1 LNLLDPPVCAYIDPG
16 MTARVHPNV
25 AVPTVGQP
33 AAAPAD
39 EEPVTLTV
47 WRKSLLFNCRGFTV
61 FDARGNLVYRVD
73 SYASDSRAEV
83 VLMDAAGRAL
93 LTVRRRKVIGLGA
106 DQWLVYP
113 GEETRLPPLYAV
125 KRAAQYMRGGGK
137 SMAHVAPCSG
147 GGKKQQQ
154 AGGGYEVEGSYL
166 RRCCTVYDARRRAV
180 AEVRPKEAVVGSDVF
195 RLVVQ
200 PGTEVS
206 LAMAVVLALDQM
218 FGKPSLLRSWSS

>member
-1 LNLLDPPVCAYIDPG
+1 
-16 MTARVHPNV
+16 MARVHPNV
-25 AVPTVGQP
+25 LPSP
-33 AAAPAD
+33 AAERAAAGPPAAGE
-39 EEPVTLTV
+39 EEPTTLTV

-61 FDARGNLVYRVD
+61 FDASGNLVYRVD

-83 VLMDAAGRAL
+83 VLMDAAGRAV

-147 GGKKQQQ
+147 AAGGKR

-166 RRCCTVYDARRRAV
+166 RRCCTVYDDRRRAV
-180 AEVRPKEAVVGSDVF
+180 AEVRPKEAVGSDVF

>member
-1 LNLLDPPVCAYIDPG
+1 
-16 MTARVHPNV
+16 MTKVHPNG
-25 AVPTVGQP
+25 A
-33 AAAPAD
+33 AAASAAPAVAPAAVA
-39 EEPVTLTV
+39 EENGEAVSLTV
-47 WRKSLLFNCRGFTV
+47 WRRSLLFNGKGFTV
-61 FDARGNLVYRVD
+61 FDCKGNLVYRVETYGGG
-73 SYASDSRAEV
+73 SPREV
-83 VLMDAAGRAL
+83 VLMDAAGRAV

-147 GGKKQQQ
+147 AAGGKQ

-166 RRCCTVYDARRRAV
+166 RRCCTVYDERRRAV
-180 AEVRPKEAVVGSDVF
+180 AEVRPKEAVGSDVF

>member
-1 LNLLDPPVCAYIDPG
+1 
-16 MTARVHPNV
+16 MTAKVHPNL
-25 AVPTVGQP
+25 AGVPYLGQP
-33 AAAPAD
+33 AAAAAD

-61 FDARGNLVYRVD
+61 FDASGNLVYRVD

-83 VLMDAAGRAL
+83 VLMDAAGRAV

-106 DQWLVYP
+106 DQWLVHP

-137 SMAHVAPCSG
+137 SMAHVAPCSSGAAG
-147 GGKKQQQ
+147 GGKR

-166 RRCCTVYDARRRAV
+166 RRCCTVYDERRRAV
-180 AEVRPKEAVVGSDVF
+180 AELRPKEAVGSDVF

-218 FGKPSLLRSWSS
+218 FGRPSLLRSWSS

>member
-1 LNLLDPPVCAYIDPG
+1 
-16 MTARVHPNV
+16 MTAKVHPNV
-25 AVPTVGQP
+25 AVPSLGHQP
-33 AAAPAD
+33 AAAAD

-61 FDARGNLVYRVD
+61 FDASGDLVYRVD
-73 SYASDSRAEV
+73 TYASDSRGEV
-83 VLMDAAGRAL
+83 VLMDAAGRAV
-93 LTVRRRKVIGLGA
+93 LTLRRRKVIGGLVSS
-106 DQWLVYP
+106 DQWLVFP
-113 GEETRLPPLYAV
+113 GEETRQLPPLYAV
-125 KRAAQYMRGGGK
+125 KRAAQYIRGGGGK
-137 SMAHVAPCSG
+137 SMAHVAPCSS
-147 GGKKQQQ
+147 GGKV
-154 AGGGYEVEGSYL
+154 AGGGGGYEVEGSYL
-166 RRCCTVYDARRRAV
+166 RRSCTVYDERRRAV

>member
-1 LNLLDPPVCAYIDPG
+1 
-16 MTARVHPNV
+16 MTAKVHPNV
-25 AVPTVGQP
+25 AVPSVGQPP

-61 FDARGNLVYRVD
+61 FDASGNLVYRVD

-83 VLMDAAGRAL
+83 VLMDAAGRAV

-113 GEETRLPPLYAV
+113 GEETRRGLPPLYAV
-125 KRAAQYMRGGGK
+125 KRAAPQYMRVGGGK
-137 SMAHVAPCSG
+137 SMAHVAPCAG
-147 GGKKQQQ
+147 VAAAGGKRG
-154 AGGGYEVEGSYL
+154 GGGYEVEGSYL
-166 RRCCTVYDARRRAV
+166 RRSCTVYDERRRAV
-180 AEVRPKEAVVGSDVF
+180 AEVRPKEAVGSDVF

-200 PGTEVS
+200 PGTEVA
-206 LAMAVVLALDQM
+206 LAIAVVLALDQM

>member
-1 LNLLDPPVCAYIDPG
+1 
-16 MTARVHPNV
+16 MTAKVHPNV
-25 AVPTVGQP
+25 AVPSPLGHP
-33 AAAPAD
+33 AAAAPAD

-61 FDARGNLVYRVD
+61 FDASGNLVYRVD
-73 SYASDSRAEV
+73 TYASDSRAEV
-83 VLMDAAGRAL
+83 VLMDAAGRAV

-106 DQWLVYP
+106 DQWLVYH
-113 GEETRLPPLYAV
+113 GEETRLPPLYTV
-125 KRAAQYMRGGGK
+125 KRAAQCMRGGGAK

-147 GGKKQQQ
+147 AAAAGGRGSKA

-166 RRCCTVYDARRRAV
+166 RRCCTVYDERRRAV
-180 AEVRPKEAVVGSDVF
+180 AEVRPKEAVGSDVF

>member
-1 LNLLDPPVCAYIDPG
+1 
-16 MTARVHPNV
+16 MARIHPNV
-25 AVPTVGQP
+25 LPPP
-33 AAAPAD
+33 AAERAAAGPPAGE
-39 EEPVTLTV
+39 EEPTTLTV

-61 FDARGNLVYRVD
+61 FDASGNLVYRVD

-83 VLMDAAGRAL
+83 VLMDAAGRAV

-137 SMAHVAPCSG
+137 SMAHVTSCSG
-147 GGKKQQQ
+147 AAGGKQT
-154 AGGGYEVEGSYL
+154 GGGYEVEGSYL
-166 RRCCTVYDARRRAV
+166 RRCCTVYDDRRRAV
-180 AEVRPKEAVVGSDVF
+180 AEVRPKEAVGSDVF